1 MTALTTRD
9 NGSSRDQGSA
19 RGGGPI
25 ATAPDAAGTVPPQDL
40 LAERSV
46 LGAILLKSDV
56 LDDVLLHVR
65 ADDFYADEHRMLF
78 DAVRAMYDRGASGI
92 DTITAG
98 RELESRGQLA
108 EVGGPAFLARLVES
122 VPFSHHAVYYA
133 KIVRAKAVQRR
144 LIAACSETLTE
155 AYSGLGE
162 SDDLLAMAEK
172 RIYSI
177 AEAGDDLSSIS
188 IDEILH
194 ETFDKI
200 FERMNQDGQLSGIG
214 TGFYDLD
221 AMTSG
226 FHASELLVIAAR
238 PAMGKTALVC
248 NIALAVAE
256 AARQSAQER
265 RENGHTDVKPDGVL
279 IFSLEQGDTELAE
292 RLLSIHARLSGHKL
306 RQGTLDEV
314 EQHSLMASS
323 NELREMPIF
332 IDDTAGRT
340 MSQVAA
346 ISRRIKRRSGLGLV
360 IVDYLQLVEPDD
372 KNLSREQQIA
382 TTTRRMKMLA
392 KDLSIPVIILSQ
404 LNRAVEQREDKRPRL
419 ADLRESGAI
428 EQDADMVMFLHR
440 PEAYDPEDRPGE
452 AELIVAKNRAG
463 PIGPVHLTWVKE
475 QLRFADRA
483 HVSTPE
489 GF

>member
-1 MTALTTRD
+1 MAM
-9 NGSSRDQGSA
+9 NGELMP
-19 RGGGPI
+19 RGGGRSGGGEL
-25 ATAPDAAGTVPPQDL
+25 TSGGQVPPQDL
-40 LAERSV
+40 DAERSL
-46 LGAILLKSDV
+46 LGAALLQSDV

-65 ADDFYADEHRMLF
+65 VEDFYADQHRMVF
-78 DAVRAMYDRGASGI
+78 DVLRSMYDKGSSGI
-92 DTITAG
+92 DVITVG
-98 RELESRGQLA
+98 RELESRGELKD
-108 EVGGPAFLARLVES
+108 VGGPAFLARLVES
-122 VPFSHHAVYYA
+122 VPFTHHAVHYA

-144 LIAACSETLTE
+144 LIEACTSTLSE
-155 AYSGLGE
+155 AYEGLGE
-162 SDDLLAMAEK
+162 SDDMVAMAEK

-177 AEAGDDLSSIS
+177 AEEDNNLSQLS
-188 IDEILH
+188 IDAILH

-200 FERMNQDGQLSGIG
+200 FERMNQDGQVSGTK

-226 FHASELLVIAAR
+226 FHSSELLVLAAR
-238 PAMGKTALVC
+238 PAMGKTAFVC
-248 NIALAVAE
+248 NLALAI
-256 AARQSAQER
+256 AANAREDAQEKV
-265 RENGHTDVKPDGVL
+265 ESGAKDVKPDGVL
-279 IFSLEQGDTELAE
+279 IFSLEQGGTELAE

-314 EQHSLMASS
+314 EQHSLMHAS

-340 MSQVAA
+340 MSQIAA

-372 KNLSREQQIA
+372 KNLPREQQIA
-382 TTTRRMKMLA
+382 STTRRMKFLA
-392 KDLSIPVIILSQ
+392 KDLSIPVITLSQ

-428 EQDADMVMFLHR
+428 EQDADIVMFLHR

-463 PIGPVHLTWVKE
+463 PIGTVPLTWVRD

-483 HVSTPE
+483 HVSTPDS
-489 GF
+489 F